1 MNTTTIRMPEEI
13 KTRVVAAVKR
23 SGTTA
28 HGFILEAIAEKVA
41 REEMR
46 ADFDAV
52 ADERF
57 AKLVASGNAVPWQDM
72 RAYLEARLAGETLER
87 PAPKKIAP

>member
-1 MNTTTIRMPEEI
+1 MSTTTIRMPEEI
-13 KTRVVAAVKR
+13 KARVAAAVKH

-28 HGFILEAIAEKVA
+28 HSFILEAIAEKVA

-57 AKLVASGNAVPWQDM
+57 ASLLATGKTVPWQNM

-87 PAPKKIAP
+87 PGTKKFAF

>member
-1 MNTTTIRMPEEI
+1 MSTTTIRMPEDL
-13 KTRVVAAVKR
+13 KARVAAAVKR

-28 HGFILEAIAEKVA
+28 HGFILEAITEKAA

-57 AKLVASGNAVPWQDM
+57 AALLASGQTVPWQDM
-72 RAYLEARLAGETLER
+72 RAYLESRLAGEALER
-87 PAPKKIAP
+87 PAAKKLAR